1 MDFRGEI
8 IMAKSITDADWQSV
22 VVESELPVLV
32 DFWATWCGPCRS
44 LSPVIDELSEA
55 YEGKVVIVKYNVD
68 DNYEY
73 SNKYGIRSIPALL
86 FFKGGEVV
94 KTINGAVAKNVIE
107 DALNEIM

>member
-73 SNKYGIRSIPALL
+73 SNKFGIRSIPALL

-107 DALNEIM
+107 DALNSL

>member
-1 MDFRGEI
+1 
-8 IMAKSITDADWQSV
+8 MARVITDADWQSV

-55 YEGKVVIVKYNVD
+55 YEGKAVIVKYNVD

-73 SNKYGIRSIPALL
+73 SNKYGIRSVPTLL

-94 KTINGAVAKNVIE
+94 KSINGAVAKAVIE
-107 DALNEIM
+107 EELNKLV

>member
-1 MDFRGEI
+1 
-8 IMAKSITDADWQSV
+8 MARNITDADWQSV
-22 VVESELPVLV
+22 VVESEVPVLV
-32 DFWATWCGPCRS
+32 DFFAEWCNPCRA
-44 LSPVIDELSEA
+44 LSPRIDELSEA

-86 FFKGGEVV
+86 FFNGGEVV

-107 DALNEIM
+107 DALNNIV

>member
-1 MDFRGEI
+1 
-8 IMAKSITDADWQSV
+8 MAKSITDADWQSV
-22 VVESELPVLV
+22 VVENELPVLV
-32 DFWATWCGPCRS
+32 DFWAPWCGPCRS
-44 LSPVIDELSEA
+44 LSSTIDELA
-55 YEGKVVIVKYNVD
+55 TQYDGKVEIVKYNVD

-107 DALNEIM
+107 DALNSL

>member
-1 MDFRGEI
+1 
-8 IMAKSITDADWQSV
+8 MARVITDADWQSV
-22 VVESELPVLV
+22 VVESEVPVLV
-32 DFWATWCGPCRS
+32 DFFAEWCNPCRA
-44 LSPVIDELSEA
+44 LSPRIDELSEA

-86 FFKGGEVV
+86 FFKGGAIVN
-94 KTINGAVAKNVIE
+94 TINGAVPKSVIE

>member
-1 MDFRGEI
+1 
-8 IMAKSITDADWQSV
+8 MAKSITDADWQSV

-73 SNKYGIRSIPALL
+73 SNTYGIRSIPALL

-107 DALNEIM
+107 DALNSL